1 MLCRNINPQATRQY
15 EKCGLAAQGGGHLT
29 ITGTLANTG
38 AVQVGPNNLTLGAQ
52 TSVTLGGLTNA
63 TGASFILEGSAA
75 HAATLAFSGSGF
87 TENDGTFQ
95 LVYATPLTLSSSV
108 TNKGSF
114 DLNDNT
120 ALTVDGGFTNS
131 SALNVDNGTSQG
143 GSSLKITGTLANT
156 GAVQVGPNNLTLGAQ
171 TSVTLGGLTNATG
184 ASFVLEGS
192 AAHAATLA
200 FSGSGFTEND
210 GTFQLVYATPL
221 TLSSSVTNKGSFD
234 LNDNT
239 ALTVDG
245 GFTNSS
251 ALNVD
256 NGTSQGGSSLK
267 ITGTLANTGA
277 VQVGPNNLTLG
288 AQTSVTLGGLTN
300 ATGASFVLEGS
311 AAHAATLILNG
322 AASNSGRLVIGS
334 FAVLDVTSA
343 GMLAA
348 TGGSKIDISSGSL
361 TNLSGTTLT
370 GGTYEVDAGSTLQLP
385 NSTYIVTLAA
395 DLTLSGIGSVVE
407 SLNTTT
413 NVQVQLE
420 QTLTTIAADGTL
432 SVLAGRSYT
441 TANIVT
447 NNGKLTVADGGK
459 IDFSVGGLTNLSGT
473 TLTGGN
479 YVIDAG
485 STLQLPNNSTIV
497 MLDADLT
504 LSGVG
509 SVVESLNTGVRVP
522 LEQTLTTIASGGALN
537 VLGGRSYTTTNKV
550 TDAGALQI
558 GAGSTFTAA
567 ALKVAGTLTNAGTIN
582 GGGGTAVTFAASSDR
597 LILNPGAT
605 FGGTVVG
612 GGVNTTLELAQ
623 GSGIGTLNA
632 LGTTFTN
639 FGTVIVDS
647 GATWTVKALSSA
659 LAGVALLG
667 NGTAIP

>member
-1 MLCRNINPQATRQY
+1 MPTVNASWNGATADWNTPADWSDDIVPNTSNSDVTLDSSGAY
-15 EKCGLAAQGGGHLT
+15 TISIAAGESFTTGTVLLNDANAAVDIAGILDTGALTVGPGTVDITGTVDATGAVDISGGFTDNGTLDVDTGSGQGGGSLT

-63 TGASFILEGSAA
+63 TGASFVLEGSAA
-75 HAATLAFSGSGF
+75 HAVTLAFTGSGF

-143 GSSLKITGTLANT
+143 GSSLTITGTLANT

-200 FSGSGFTEND
+200 FTGSGFTEND

-256 NGTSQGGSSLK
+256 NGTSQGGSRLT

-288 AQTSVTLGGLTN
+288 AQTTVTLGGLTN

-311 AAHAATLILNG
+311 TAHAATL
-322 AASNSGRLVIGS
+322 A
-334 FAVLDVTSA
+334 F
-343 GMLAA
+343 
-348 TGGSKIDISSGSL
+348 SGSGF
-361 TNLSGTTLT
+361 TEN
-370 GGTYEVDAGSTLQLP
+370 
-385 NSTYIVTLAA
+385 
-395 DLTLSGIGSVVE
+395 
-407 SLNTTT
+407 
-413 NVQVQLE
+413 
-420 QTLTTIAADGTL
+420 DGT
-432 SVLAGRSYT
+432 
-441 TANIVT
+441 
-447 NNGKLTVADGGK
+447 
-459 IDFSVGGLTNLSGT
+459 F
-473 TLTGGN
+473 
-479 YVIDAG
+479 
-485 STLQLPNNSTIV
+485 QLV
-497 MLDADLT
+497 
-504 LSGVG
+504 
-509 SVVESLNTGVRVP
+509 
-522 LEQTLTTIASGGALN
+522 
-537 VLGGRSYTTTNKV
+537 
-550 TDAGALQI
+550 
-558 GAGSTFTAA
+558 
-567 ALKVAGTLTNAGTIN
+567 
-582 GGGGTAVTFAASSDR
+582 
-597 LILNPGAT
+597 
-605 FGGTVVG
+605 
-612 GGVNTTLELAQ
+612 
-623 GSGIGTLNA
+623 
-632 LGTTFTN
+632 
-639 FGTVIVDS
+639 
-647 GATWTVKALSSA
+647 
-659 LAGVALLG
+659 
-667 NGTAIP
+667 